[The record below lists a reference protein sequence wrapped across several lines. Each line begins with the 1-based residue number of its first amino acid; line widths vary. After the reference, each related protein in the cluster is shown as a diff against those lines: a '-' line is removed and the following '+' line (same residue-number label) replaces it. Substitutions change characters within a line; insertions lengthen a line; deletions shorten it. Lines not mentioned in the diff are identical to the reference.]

1 MCIRDSFKAKNR
13 AAEHEDTASA
23 YLAPILL
30 AKFCSNLN
38 TAELSLVYRNR
49 SPVDNKFSISDRA
62 ASGIGSAWFIF
73 GIFPNFKLPQSL
85 NSHNKD
91 NR

>member
-1 MCIRDSFKAKNR
+1 MALITDSNEAVRILKSGGLVALPTETVYGLGANALDEQAVAKVFKAKNR

-38 TAELSLVYRNR
+38 TAELSLV
-49 SPVDNKFSISDRA
+49 
-62 ASGIGSAWFIF
+62 
-73 GIFPNFKLPQSL
+73 
-85 NSHNKD
+85 
-91 NR
+91 